1 MKKILFI
8 LLSALLILACTN
20 DVDLFKDA
28 AVDETIFPTAQSKG
42 GPKNYI
48 TLEQAQVLIDS
59 AVQAALSKD
68 PLVIDS
74 NVNFTKGIMS
84 DFGSDTGNIEYR
96 NVYYGRRETA
106 PSQEGIKFLEE
117 YNDRDWEIDIAGNGG
132 FTSIWLDGNGGDSDN
147 NITLSTDGRGTWSKY
162 WQTQNWIMFTQYK
175 GIYNFQYLRTFNTN
189 EEAKAYFSS
198 AGFSRTGSI
207 YKTPDG
213 ILKVTY

>member
-1 MKKILFI
+1 MKKAIY
-8 LLSALLILACTN
+8 LILVSTIISIFLTIACTIEPVTATETVN
-20 DVDLFKDA
+20 
-28 AVDETIFPTAQSKG
+28 AVNMQKG
-42 GPKNYI
+42 KPEYI
-48 TLEQAQVLIDS
+48 TVEQAQVLIDE

-68 PLVIDS
+68 PLVIDG
-74 NVNFTKGIMS
+74 NVNFTKGITS
-84 DFGSDTGNIEYR
+84 DFGSDTGNMEFR
-96 NVYYGRRETA
+96 NIYYGRRETA

-117 YNDRDWEIDIAGNGG
+117 LNDRDWEIDIEGAGG

-189 EEAKAYFSS
+189 EEAKAYFSG
-198 AGFSRTGSI
+198 AGFSRNGSI

-213 ILKVTY
+213 TVKATY

>member
-8 LLSALLILACTN
+8 LLSSLLIMACTT
-20 DVDLFKDA
+20 DPDPFKDA
-28 AVDETIFPTAQSKG
+28 KLDEAVFATAQK

-48 TLEQAQVLIDS
+48 TIEEAQVLIDS
-59 AVQAALSKD
+59 AVQVAMQQ
-68 PLVIDS
+68 VYIH
-74 NVNFTKGIMS
+74 
-84 DFGSDTGNIEYR
+84 DFGSAMGNIEYR
-96 NVYYGRRETA
+96 NIFYGRRETA

-117 YNDRDWEIDIAGNGG
+117 FNDRDWEIDIAGAGG

-147 NITLSTDGRGTWSKY
+147 NITLSTDGRGNFSKY

-213 ILKVTY
+213 TLKVTY